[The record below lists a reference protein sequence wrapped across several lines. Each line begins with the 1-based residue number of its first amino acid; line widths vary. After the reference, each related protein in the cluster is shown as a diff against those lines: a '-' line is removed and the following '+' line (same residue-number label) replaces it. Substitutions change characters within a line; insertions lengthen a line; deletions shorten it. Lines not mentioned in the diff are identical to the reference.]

1 MLWLRQR
8 RRPIKLEGINQM
20 KPPLSKLETI
30 MSDHASVF
38 ADSGE
43 GHKGPPVG
51 IALRYDA
58 VPQFRNA
65 RPVPFALRRAV
76 EHELKYWESH
86 GFISPVQHSDWATP
100 VVIVRKKDG
109 GIRLC
114 GDYKTTVNAVSK
126 KASLP
131 LPSASEI
138 LANLQGGTVF
148 STLDLAQAYQQ
159 LRVTPETAQI
169 LTINTLKGLYA
180 VHRLPFG
187 VSAAPAIFQRYME
200 TVLAGIPGTSVYLD
214 DVIITRNT
222 RVEHDLRLKE
232 VLERLKTANLRLK
245 KSKCRF
251 AVDEVCYQRHRIN
264 VEGVHTTQEEV
275 QVLLDAPEPT
285 SKTELQSFLGL
296 LTFYDKFLPNMASVA
311 IDLYE
316 LLAKDKVWKWEIK
329 HREAYARLKNLE
341 GLAVVF
347 AVAKFHQYVAGRH
360 VTILTDHKPLL
371 GILGSHK
378 PIPQVLSPRM
388 TRWCLRLAAYDY
400 DLVYRKGPENQNAD
414 CMSRLPLQGR
424 TDEPYPL
431 ADVLLLEGFQNPPL
445 TMEELRQGTQEDAI
459 LSVVF
464 KAVQSGDFSRIQGD
478 KFKPFARLASELSIH
493 EHCLVRG
500 TRVVVP
506 PVARQKALELI
517 HAGHRGMV
525 AAKACARSY
534 MWWPRIDSDIENRVR
549 DCNICKESRRL
560 PPRIPSSPFERAS
573 RPWQVIH
580 LDCAGPCEGHMLLVI
595 VGAYTKWLEWGSR
608 LDSQNFI
615 ETTRTTFMANRHGFW
630 ETTQTL
636 GPYPSLRAKF
646 GDISVQ
652 SVRTCAAPYNLEFT
666 SSAHP

>member
-1 MLWLRQR
+1 M
-8 RRPIKLEGINQM
+8 E
-20 KPPLSKLETI
+20 PPLSKLET
-30 MSDHASVF
+30 MLSDHASVF

-51 IALRYDA
+51 IELRSDA
-58 VPQFRNA
+58 APQFRNA
-65 RPVPFALRRAV
+65 RPVPFGLRRAV
-76 EHELKYWESH
+76 EHELKDWESR

-100 VVIVRKKDG
+100 VVIVRKKDS

-126 KASLP
+126 KASFP

-138 LANLQGGTVF
+138 VANLQGGTLEEVF

-169 LTINTLKGLYA
+169 LTINMLKGLYA

-222 RVEHDLRLKE
+222 QVEHALRLKE

-251 AVDEVCYQRHRIN
+251 AVDEVCYLRHRIN
-264 VEGVHTTQEEV
+264 AEGVHTTQEKV

-316 LLAKDKVWKWEIK
+316 LLVKDKVWKWEIK
-329 HREAYARLKNLE
+329 HREAYARLNNL
-341 GLAVVF
+341 VSSC
-347 AVAKFHQYVAGRH
+347 RH
-360 VTILTDHKPLL
+360 VTILTDHKLLL

-388 TRWCLRLAAYDY
+388 TKWCLRLASYDY

-414 CMSRLPLQGR
+414 RMSRLPLQGR
-424 TDEPYPL
+424 TDEPYPP
-431 ADVLLLEGFQNPPL
+431 ADVLLLEGFKNPL
-445 TMEELRQGTQEDAI
+445 LRWKSYAKVLHKRMPSCQWYSKLCSQATSAE
-459 LSVVF
+459 F
-464 KAVQSGDFSRIQGD
+464 KV
-478 KFKPFARLASELSIH
+478 
-493 EHCLVRG
+493 
-500 TRVVVP
+500 T
-506 PVARQKALELI
+506 
-517 HAGHRGMV
+517 
-525 AAKACARSY
+525 
-534 MWWPRIDSDIENRVR
+534 
-549 DCNICKESRRL
+549 
-560 PPRIPSSPFERAS
+560 SS
-573 RPWQVIH
+573 
-580 LDCAGPCEGHMLLVI
+580 
-595 VGAYTKWLEWGSR
+595 SR
-608 LDSQNFI
+608 LLDLRRNYLYMNIVWSG
-615 ETTRTTFMANRHGFW
+615 E
-630 ETTQTL
+630 L
-636 GPYPSLRAKF
+636 GW
-646 GDISVQ
+646 
-652 SVRTCAAPYNLEFT
+652 
-666 SSAHP
+666 